1 MKMSFRVRLVLIITI
16 LTGIL
21 LSCFIVLIGWRIHD
35 EKMKDLDNDIRS
47 HIERELSKR
56 RDLEHWSRQQNN
68 ISRSMGAYIPDQIAL
83 WVENTQ
89 IELFRSTNWPENVD
103 PSQLPWR
110 HPQNHDDILG
120 QTEGHPHKK
129 KKRQLV
135 ALTLITIEVDHKP
148 WRMGLGVTPTGDKMA
163 MGVDMEMIDTE
174 LADFHHAILFSVPLM
189 LGLLGLSAWFISG
202 YVLTPIR
209 KLSTTMSHLTVKE
222 LGQRI
227 DLENKDK
234 EFAQLIDIFNSM
246 LERLERS
253 FHQTSRFSADAAHE
267 LKTPLTILQGQIER
281 AIFQSDMGSVIQ
293 KDLAL
298 MLDEVQRLDAIVRNL
313 LLFSLADAGQL
324 RLNKQDVDLSL
335 MLANLL
341 EDAQMLAPNLTI
353 DGLVAENLVVK
364 ADADLLI
371 QVLHNLLSNA
381 IKYNIPNGWIRIE
394 ANRTSN
400 HIEVIVSNSSLGI
413 AEADLELI
421 FERFYRC
428 ESSHN
433 RKVDGMGLGL
443 SLSRDIIHAHHGK
456 IDVSTDQSAVSF
468 LIHLPLN
475 S

>member
-110 HPQNHDDILG
+110 DPQNHDDILD
-120 QTEGHPHKK
+120 QNDSHPHKK

-135 ALTLITIEVDHKP
+135 ALTLITVEFDHKP

-202 YVLTPIR
+202 CVLTPIR

-341 EDAQMLAPNLTI
+341 EDAQMLAPSLTI

-400 HIEVIVSNSSLGI
+400 YIEVIVSNSSLGI

>member
-21 LSCFIVLIGWRIHD
+21 LSCFIAIIGWRIYD
-35 EKMKDLDNDIRS
+35 EKIADLDNDIRS

-110 HPQNHDDILG
+110 DSQKTDDTLG
-120 QTEGHPHKK
+120 QIESHPHQK
-129 KKRQLV
+129 KKRQSV
-135 ALTLITIEVDHKP
+135 ALTLITIEVDHKS

-163 MGVDMEMIDTE
+163 MGVDMAIIDTE
-174 LADFHHAILFSVPLM
+174 LSDFHHAILFSVPLM
-189 LGLLGLSAWFISG
+189 LGLLGISAWFISG

-234 EFAQLIDIFNSM
+234 EFSQLIDIFNSM

-281 AIFQSDMGSVIQ
+281 AIFQSDMGSLIQ

-324 RLNKQDVDLSL
+324 RLNKCEVDLSL

-341 EDAQMLAPNLTI
+341 EDAQMLAPSLTI

-394 ANRTSN
+394 ANQTSN
-400 HIEVIVSNSSLGI
+400 HINVIVSNSSLGI

-443 SLSRDIIHAHHGK
+443 GLSRDIIHAHNGK
-456 IDVSTDQSAVSF
+456 IDVSTEQSAVSF
-468 LIHLPLN
+468 VIYLPLN

>member
-47 HIERELSKR
+47 HIERELSKQ

-110 HPQNHDDILG
+110 DPQNHDDILD
-120 QTEGHPHKK
+120 QNDSHPHKK

-135 ALTLITIEVDHKP
+135 ALTLITVEFDHKP

-202 YVLTPIR
+202 CVLTPIR

-353 DGLVAENLVVK
+353 DGLVAENLVMK

-400 HIEVIVSNSSLGI
+400 YIEVIVSNSSLGI

>member
-1 MKMSFRVRLVLIITI
+1 
-16 LTGIL
+16 
-21 LSCFIVLIGWRIHD
+21 
-35 EKMKDLDNDIRS
+35 
-47 HIERELSKR
+47 
-56 RDLEHWSRQQNN
+56 
-68 ISRSMGAYIPDQIAL
+68 
-83 WVENTQ
+83 
-89 IELFRSTNWPENVD
+89 
-103 PSQLPWR
+103 
-110 HPQNHDDILG
+110 
-120 QTEGHPHKK
+120 
-129 KKRQLV
+129 
-135 ALTLITIEVDHKP
+135 
-148 WRMGLGVTPTGDKMA
+148 
-163 MGVDMEMIDTE
+163 
-174 LADFHHAILFSVPLM
+174 
-189 LGLLGLSAWFISG
+189 
-202 YVLTPIR
+202 
-209 KLSTTMSHLTVKE
+209 MSHLTVKE

-341 EDAQMLAPNLTI
+341 EDAQMLAPSLTI
-353 DGLVAENLVVK
+353 DGLVAENLVMK

-400 HIEVIVSNSSLGI
+400 YIEVIVSNSSLGI

>member
-110 HPQNHDDILG
+110 DPQNHDDILD
-120 QTEGHPHKK
+120 QNDSHPHKK

-135 ALTLITIEVDHKP
+135 ALTLITVEFDHKP

-202 YVLTPIR
+202 CVLTPIR

-400 HIEVIVSNSSLGI
+400 YIEVIVSNSSLGI

>member
-47 HIERELSKR
+47 HIERELSKQ

-110 HPQNHDDILG
+110 DPQNHDDILD
-120 QTEGHPHKK
+120 QNDSHPHKK

-135 ALTLITIEVDHKP
+135 ALTLITVEFDHKP

-202 YVLTPIR
+202 CVLTPIR

-341 EDAQMLAPNLTI
+341 EDAQMLAPSLTI

-400 HIEVIVSNSSLGI
+400 YIEVIVSNSSLGI

>member
-21 LSCFIVLIGWRIHD
+21 LSCFIAIIGWRIYD
-35 EKMKDLDNDIRS
+35 EKMADLDNDIQS

-68 ISRSMGAYIPDQIAL
+68 ISRSMRAYIPDQIAL

-110 HPQNHDDILG
+110 DPQNHDDILG

-324 RLNKQDVDLSL
+324 RLNKCEVDLSL
-335 MLANLL
+335 MLANLI
-341 EDAQMLAPNLTI
+341 EDAQMLAPSLTI

-381 IKYNIPNGWIRIE
+381 IKYNIPNGWIRID
-394 ANRTSN
+394 AKQMNN

-468 LIHLPLN
+468 LTHLPLN

>member
-1 MKMSFRVRLVLIITI
+1 
-16 LTGIL
+16 
-21 LSCFIVLIGWRIHD
+21 
-35 EKMKDLDNDIRS
+35 MKDLDNDIRS
-47 HIERELSKR
+47 HIERELSKQ

-110 HPQNHDDILG
+110 DPQNHDDILD
-120 QTEGHPHKK
+120 QNDSHPHKK

-135 ALTLITIEVDHKP
+135 ALTLITVEFDHKP

-202 YVLTPIR
+202 CVLTPIR

-400 HIEVIVSNSSLGI
+400 YIEVIVSNSSLGI

>member
-110 HPQNHDDILG
+110 DPQNHDDILD
-120 QTEGHPHKK
+120 QNDSHPHKK

-135 ALTLITIEVDHKP
+135 ALTLITVEFDHKP

-353 DGLVAENLVVK
+353 DGLVAENLVMK

-400 HIEVIVSNSSLGI
+400 YIEVKVSNSSLGI

>member
-110 HPQNHDDILG
+110 DPQNHDDILD
-120 QTEGHPHKK
+120 QNDSHPHKK

-135 ALTLITIEVDHKP
+135 ALTLITVEFDHKP

-202 YVLTPIR
+202 CVLTPIR

-313 LLFSLADAGQL
+313 LLFSLADARQL

-341 EDAQMLAPNLTI
+341 EDAQMLAPSLTI

-400 HIEVIVSNSSLGI
+400 YIEVIVSNSSLGI

>member
-21 LSCFIVLIGWRIHD
+21 LSCFIAIIGWRIYD
-35 EKMKDLDNDIRS
+35 EKMADLDNDIQS

-110 HPQNHDDILG
+110 DPQNHDDILG

-163 MGVDMEMIDTE
+163 MGVEMEMIDTE

-227 DLENKDK
+227 DFENKDK

-281 AIFQSDMGSVIQ
+281 AIFQSDIGSVIQ

-324 RLNKQDVDLSL
+324 RLNKCEVDLSL
-335 MLANLL
+335 MLANLI
-341 EDAQMLAPNLTI
+341 EDAQMLAPSLTI

-381 IKYNIPNGWIRIE
+381 IKYNIPNGWIRID
-394 ANRTSN
+394 AKQMNN

>member
-110 HPQNHDDILG
+110 DPQNHDDILD
-120 QTEGHPHKK
+120 QNDSHPHKK

-135 ALTLITIEVDHKP
+135 ALTLITVEFDHKP

-202 YVLTPIR
+202 CVLTPIR

-341 EDAQMLAPNLTI
+341 EDAQMLAPSLTI
-353 DGLVAENLVVK
+353 DGLVAENLVMK

-400 HIEVIVSNSSLGI
+400 YIEVIVSNSSLGI

>member
-1 MKMSFRVRLVLIITI
+1 
-16 LTGIL
+16 
-21 LSCFIVLIGWRIHD
+21 
-35 EKMKDLDNDIRS
+35 MKDLDNDIRS

-110 HPQNHDDILG
+110 DPQNHDDILD
-120 QTEGHPHKK
+120 QNDSHPHKK

-135 ALTLITIEVDHKP
+135 ALTLITVEFDHKP

-202 YVLTPIR
+202 CVLTPIR

-341 EDAQMLAPNLTI
+341 EDAQMLAPSLTI
-353 DGLVAENLVVK
+353 DGLVAENLVMK

-400 HIEVIVSNSSLGI
+400 YIEVIVSNSSLGI

>member
-1 MKMSFRVRLVLIITI
+1 
-16 LTGIL
+16 
-21 LSCFIVLIGWRIHD
+21 
-35 EKMKDLDNDIRS
+35 
-47 HIERELSKR
+47 
-56 RDLEHWSRQQNN
+56 
-68 ISRSMGAYIPDQIAL
+68 MGAYIPDQIAL

-110 HPQNHDDILG
+110 DPQNHDDILD
-120 QTEGHPHKK
+120 QNDSHPHKK

-135 ALTLITIEVDHKP
+135 ALTLITIEVDHKR

-202 YVLTPIR
+202 CVLTPIR

-341 EDAQMLAPNLTI
+341 EDAQMLAPSLTI
-353 DGLVAENLVVK
+353 DGLVAENLVMK

-400 HIEVIVSNSSLGI
+400 YIEVIVSNSSLGI

>member
-21 LSCFIVLIGWRIHD
+21 LSCFIAIIGWRIYD
-35 EKMKDLDNDIRS
+35 EKMADLDNDIQS

-110 HPQNHDDILG
+110 DPQNHDDILG

-281 AIFQSDMGSVIQ
+281 AIFQSDIGSVIQ

-324 RLNKQDVDLSL
+324 RLNKCEVDLSL
-335 MLANLL
+335 MLANLI
-341 EDAQMLAPNLTI
+341 EDAQMLAPSLTI

-381 IKYNIPNGWIRIE
+381 IKYNIPNGWIRID
-394 ANRTSN
+394 AKQMNN
-400 HIEVIVSNSSLGI
+400 YIEVIVSNSSLGI

>member
-110 HPQNHDDILG
+110 DPQNHDDILD
-120 QTEGHPHKK
+120 QNDSHPHKK

-135 ALTLITIEVDHKP
+135 ALTLITVEFDHKP

-202 YVLTPIR
+202 CVLTPIR

-313 LLFSLADAGQL
+313 LLFSLADARQL

-341 EDAQMLAPNLTI
+341 EDAQMLAPSLTI
-353 DGLVAENLVVK
+353 DGLVAENLVMK

-400 HIEVIVSNSSLGI
+400 YIEVIVSNSSLGI

>member
-21 LSCFIVLIGWRIHD
+21 LSCFIAIIGWRIYD
-35 EKMKDLDNDIRS
+35 EKMADLDNDIQS

-110 HPQNHDDILG
+110 DPQNHDDILG

-227 DLENKDK
+227 DFENKDK

-281 AIFQSDMGSVIQ
+281 AIFQSDIGSVIQ

-324 RLNKQDVDLSL
+324 RLNKCEVDLSL
-335 MLANLL
+335 MLANLI
-341 EDAQMLAPNLTI
+341 EDAQMLAPSLTI

-381 IKYNIPNGWIRIE
+381 IKYNIPNGWIRID
-394 ANRTSN
+394 AKQMNN

>member
-21 LSCFIVLIGWRIHD
+21 LSCFIAIIGWRIYD
-35 EKMKDLDNDIRS
+35 EKMADLDNDIQS

-110 HPQNHDDILG
+110 DPQNHDDILG

-281 AIFQSDMGSVIQ
+281 AIFQSDIGSVIQ

-324 RLNKQDVDLSL
+324 RLNKCEVDLSL
-335 MLANLL
+335 MLANLI
-341 EDAQMLAPNLTI
+341 EDAQMLAPSLTI

-381 IKYNIPNGWIRIE
+381 IKYNIPNGWIRID
-394 ANRTSN
+394 AKQMNN

>member
-1 MKMSFRVRLVLIITI
+1 
-16 LTGIL
+16 
-21 LSCFIVLIGWRIHD
+21 
-35 EKMKDLDNDIRS
+35 
-47 HIERELSKR
+47 
-56 RDLEHWSRQQNN
+56 
-68 ISRSMGAYIPDQIAL
+68 MGAYIPDQIAL

-110 HPQNHDDILG
+110 DPQKTDDILG

-135 ALTLITIEVDHKP
+135 ALTLITIEFDHKP

-163 MGVDMEMIDTE
+163 MGVDMEMIATE

-324 RLNKQDVDLSL
+324 RLNKCEVDLSL

-353 DGLVAENLVVK
+353 DGLVAENLVMK

-394 ANRTSN
+394 AKQMNN

>member
-110 HPQNHDDILG
+110 DPQNHDDILD
-120 QTEGHPHKK
+120 QNDSHPHKK

-135 ALTLITIEVDHKP
+135 ALTLITVEFDHKP

-202 YVLTPIR
+202 CVLTPIR

-353 DGLVAENLVVK
+353 DGLVAENLVMK

-400 HIEVIVSNSSLGI
+400 YIEVIVSNSSLGI

>member
-1 MKMSFRVRLVLIITI
+1 MKMSFRLRLIFVLT
-16 LTGIL
+16 LVTSVL
-21 LSCFIVLIGWRIHD
+21 LSCFIAIIDWRIHD
-35 EKMKDLDNDIRS
+35 EKMNDLDNDIRS
-47 HIERELSKR
+47 HIERELSKP

-68 ISRSMGAYIPDQIAL
+68 ISRSLGAYIPDQITL
-83 WVENTQ
+83 WVENAQT
-89 IELFRSTNWPENVD
+89 ELFRSDNWPKTVD

-110 HPQNHDDILG
+110 DSLKFDDTFD
-120 QTEGHPHKK
+120 QTTHHPHKK
-129 KKRQLV
+129 RKRQLV
-135 ALTLITIEVDHKP
+135 AFTLITLDVDSSQ
-148 WRMGLGVTPTGDKMA
+148 WRMGLGVTPSGDKMA
-163 MGVDMEMIDTE
+163 IGVDMDLINTE
-174 LADFHHAILFSVPLM
+174 LADFHHAILFSVPLI
-189 LGLLGLSAWFISG
+189 LSLLGLSAWFISG

-234 EFAQLIDIFNSM
+234 EFSQLIDIFNSM

-281 AIFQSDMGSVIQ
+281 ALFHSDIGSVIQ

-313 LLFSLADAGQL
+313 LLFSLADAGHL

-341 EDAQMLAPNLTI
+341 EDAQILAPSLNI
-353 DGLVAENLVVK
+353 DGLIDENLVLK
-364 ADADLLI
+364 ADSDLLI
-371 QVLHNLLSNA
+371 QVFHNLLTNA
-381 IKYNIPNGWIRIE
+381 IKYNIPNGWICIN
-394 ANRTSN
+394 AKKIN
-400 HIEVIVSNSSLGI
+400 HNIEVIVSNSSTGI
-413 AEADLELI
+413 AEVDIELI

-428 ESSHN
+428 ELSRN

-456 IDVSTDQSAVSF
+456 IEVSTEQSDVSF

>member
-21 LSCFIVLIGWRIHD
+21 LSCFIAIIGWRIYD
-35 EKMKDLDNDIRS
+35 EKMADLDNDIQS

-110 HPQNHDDILG
+110 DPQNHDDILG

-281 AIFQSDMGSVIQ
+281 AIFQSDIGSVIQ

-324 RLNKQDVDLSL
+324 RLNKCEVDLSL
-335 MLANLL
+335 MLANLI
-341 EDAQMLAPNLTI
+341 EDAQMLTPSLTI

-381 IKYNIPNGWIRIE
+381 IKYNIPNGWIRID
-394 ANRTSN
+394 AKQMNN

>member
-47 HIERELSKR
+47 HIERELSKQ

-110 HPQNHDDILG
+110 DPQNHDDILD
-120 QTEGHPHKK
+120 QNDSHPHKK

-135 ALTLITIEVDHKP
+135 ALTLITVEFDHKP

-202 YVLTPIR
+202 CVLTPIR

-400 HIEVIVSNSSLGI
+400 YIEVIVSNSSLGI